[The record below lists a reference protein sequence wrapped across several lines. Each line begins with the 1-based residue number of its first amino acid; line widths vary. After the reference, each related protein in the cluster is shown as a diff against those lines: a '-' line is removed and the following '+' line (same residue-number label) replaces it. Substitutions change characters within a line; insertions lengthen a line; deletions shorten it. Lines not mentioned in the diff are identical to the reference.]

1 MLTVVQP
8 SPVLPDAAFASIEK
22 QLKTIDSALLVNASY
37 SIQVTSNTDTL
48 WEAYHSAENYNKTR
62 PGVIKV
68 DGDSQYRIASI
79 TKTFTVLGILYQHA
93 AGNLSLD
100 DSIQKYIP
108 ELAADD
114 QQLPWKDITLR
125 ILASQL
131 SGIPREFAQSDLL
144 MEYGD
149 PTKFGL
155 PPISSK
161 RVAPCYRDE
170 QPATCNRTDL
180 IRHLKKQQPVFAPN
194 QFSTYSNVAFELLG
208 LAIENATGMGYSE
221 YIDQAIFQPLNMTLS
236 SLDTPPD
243 THAVLPTGDNYW
255 DSEEGVQRPTGGI
268 YASTSDMSNYVRYVL
283 THFNTLATGVNWLLP
298 ASSASG
304 VHSFYGMPWEIFR
317 TERLL
322 EDSTRPVTFVTKSG
336 SLPGYYSRISVLPE
350 YGLGV
355 TILVSAN
362 PKLVEQL
369 QEIVTVSLVRA
380 AENEVWKSLEQ
391 THGGSYVAIDEQ
403 LNSSISFSAS
413 PSGGLTVTNF
423 ISNGTDELGFVFP
436 TFFLPLLDIGDLP
449 WRVQL
454 MPTLLYKNE
463 TSQQGEIWRMLVVP
477 EEPKD
482 KSSRP
487 VWDDFCIANV
497 EYVSYGGL
505 PFNEVVFWLE
515 DGIVELP
522 AWRVKLKKREA
533 GKGLVDQTHLDL

>member
-268 YASTSDMSNYVRYVL
+268 YASASDMSNYVRYVL

-298 ASSASG
+298 ASPASG

-533 GKGLVDQTHLDL
+533 GKALVDQTHLDL

>member
-161 RVAPCYRDE
+161 SVAPCYRDE

-236 SLDTPPD
+236 SLDMPPD
-243 THAVLPTGDNYW
+243 THAVLPIGDNYW

-482 KSSRP
+482 KSSGP

>member
-1 MLTVVQP
+1 M
-8 SPVLPDAAFASIEK
+8 
-22 QLKTIDSALLVNASY
+22 NASY

-48 WEAYHSAENYNKTR
+48 WEAYHSAENHNKTR
-62 PGVIKV
+62 PGVTTV

-79 TKTFTVLGILYQHA
+79 TKTFTVLGVLYQHA

-108 ELAADD
+108 ELADD
-114 QQLPWKDITLR
+114 EQQLPWKDITLR

-144 MEYGD
+144 MELGD
-149 PTKFGL
+149 PTQFGL

-161 RVAPCYRDE
+161 RVAPCYRDD

-180 IRHLKKQQPVFAPN
+180 IKHLKNQQPVFAPN

-221 YIDQAIFQPLNMTLS
+221 YIDQAIFKPLDMTLS

-243 THAVLPTGDNYW
+243 THAVLPVGDNYW
-255 DSEEGVQRPTGGI
+255 DAEEGVQRPTGGI
-268 YASTSDMSNYVRYVL
+268 YASASDMTKYVRYVL

-298 ASSASG
+298 ASPSSG

-317 TERLL
+317 TERVLK
-322 EDSTRPVTFVTKSG
+322 ESTRPVTFVTKSG
-336 SLPGYYSRISVLPE
+336 SLPGYYSRISILPE

-355 TILVSAN
+355 TILVTARQ
-362 PKLVEQL
+362 KLVEQL
-369 QEIVTVSLVRA
+369 QEIVTVGLAHA
-380 AENEVWKSLEQ
+380 AEKAIWDNVEKS
-391 THGGSYVAIDEQ
+391 HAGSYVAVDSH

-413 PSGGLTVTNF
+413 PFSGLTVTSF

-436 TFFLPLLDIGDLP
+436 TFFLPLLDLGDRS

-454 MPTLLYKNE
+454 TPTLLYKNE
-463 TSQQGEIWRMLVVP
+463 TTQQGEIWRMLVVP
-477 EEPKD
+477 EEPRD
-482 KSSRP
+482 KSDRP
-487 VWDDFCIANV
+487 VWDDFCSGNV

-505 PFNEVVFWLE
+505 PFNEVVFWHE
-515 DGIVELP
+515 EGVVELP
-522 AWRVKLKKREA
+522 AWRAKFKKEDG
-533 GKGLVDQTHLDL
+533 GKDFVDQTHVDL

>member
-268 YASTSDMSNYVRYVL
+268 YASASDMSNYVRYVL

>member
-8 SPVLPDAAFASIEK
+8 SPVLPDAAFSSIEK
-22 QLKTIDSALLVNASY
+22 QLKAIDSALLVNASY

-268 YASTSDMSNYVRYVL
+268 YASASDMSNYVRYVL

-522 AWRVKLKKREA
+522 AWRVELKKREA